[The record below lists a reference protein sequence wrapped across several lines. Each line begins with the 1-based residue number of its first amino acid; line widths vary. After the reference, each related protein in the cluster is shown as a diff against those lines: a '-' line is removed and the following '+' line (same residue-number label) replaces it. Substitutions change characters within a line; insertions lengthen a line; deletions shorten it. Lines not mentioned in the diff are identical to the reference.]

1 MKWSRNLVSTKINYM
16 QLKRTAFLS
25 VFLFTTLFV
34 FAQDSLVLR
43 CPLIAGIARTIRAS
57 DKDYQKSSEY
67 GVILTSRLDTIVQAV
82 HEGQI
87 VIVTKT
93 EDAKYDVVLLFRN
106 YYFWYAG
113 VLAPK
118 VRQGTKV
125 KPGDVIGTYKPGD
138 MLELLMFQQEEP
150 VNPRKYLKCN

>member
-1 MKWSRNLVSTKINYM
+1 MD
-16 QLKRTAFLS
+16 LKRTTFLLIFS
-25 VFLFTTLFV
+25 FTV
-34 FAQDSLVLR
+34 SIAFAQSDSLQLS
-43 CPLIAGIARTIRAS
+43 CPLKAGVPKIIRAS

-67 GVILTSRLDTIVQAV
+67 GVILTSKMDTTVQAV
-82 HEGQI
+82 HDGAV
-87 VIVTKT
+87 VIVART
-93 EDAKYDVVLLFRN
+93 EDTKYDVVIQFKN

-125 KPGDVIGTYKPGD
+125 KTGDSIGTYKPGD

>member
-1 MKWSRNLVSTKINYM
+1 MD
-16 QLKRTAFLS
+16 LKRTTFLLIFSFS
-25 VFLFTTLFV
+25 VSIALS
-34 FAQDSLVLR
+34 QSDSLQLS
-43 CPLIAGIARTIRAS
+43 CPLKAGVPKIIRAS

-67 GVILTSRLDTIVQAV
+67 GVILTSKMDTTVQAV
-82 HEGQI
+82 HDGAV
-87 VIVTKT
+87 VIVART
-93 EDAKYDVVLLFRN
+93 EDTKYDVVIQFRN

-113 VLAPK
+113 VLTPK

-125 KPGDVIGTYKPGD
+125 KTGDSIGTYKPGD

>member
-1 MKWSRNLVSTKINYM
+1 MD
-16 QLKRTAFLS
+16 LKRTKVLL
-25 VFLFTTLFV
+25 LFSFTVSFV
-34 FAQDSLVLR
+34 FAQTDSLQLS
-43 CPLIAGIARTIRAS
+43 CPLKNGASKIIRAS

-67 GVILTSRLDTIVQAV
+67 GVILTSKMDTTVQAV
-82 HEGQI
+82 HDGAV
-87 VIVTKT
+87 VIVART
-93 EDAKYDVVLLFRN
+93 EDTKYDVVIQFRN

-113 VLAPK
+113 VLTPK

-125 KPGDVIGTYKPGD
+125 KTGDSIGTYKPGD